1 MALYNKEKERLYVVC
16 HCMSRHILSHFL
28 QKFWTKIRIFKRS
41 VIHFMPL
48 VYYSKE
54 CVMYFDYIFS
64 FRSRNSHT
72 ISKIYDVAI
81 NIHIHHTCILT
92 WFSQSLDV
100 NHSFNNVPRMYM
112 SLNVWRFHRMSLLP
126 RAIRKWW

>member
-1 MALYNKEKERLYVVC
+1 
-16 HCMSRHILSHFL
+16 
-28 QKFWTKIRIFKRS
+28 
-41 VIHFMPL
+41 MPL

-54 CVMYFDYIFS
+54 CVMYFDKINHS
-64 FRSRNSHT
+64 EVCHTDSNS

-81 NIHIHHTCILT
+81 NIHIPHTCILT

-112 SLNVWRFHRMSLLP
+112 SLNV
-126 RAIRKWW
+126 